1 MARIM
6 GVGIA
11 TLDIINVV
19 DDFPAEDSEVRALDQ
34 MRVRGGNATNTLV
47 VLSQFGH
54 ACRWGGVLA
63 EDAASQVIR
72 QELDGHRVAF
82 SDCAIA
88 RTGKTPT
95 SYITLNRRNGS
106 RTIVHYRDLPEFG
119 FKDFARLD
127 LHGLDWLHFEG
138 RAVADTARMLAHA
151 RRSAPHLPRSVEI
164 EKPREGIEALFAD
177 ADVLLFSKVYARA
190 RGFTQAGPFLTAMRV
205 LAPQA
210 ELVCTW
216 GEDGAFGLGP
226 DGAQHHA
233 PACRQACIVDSIGA
247 GDSFNAGYI
256 HARLGANDLPEALA
270 LGCRIA
276 GLKCSQMGFAG
287 LAQRYLT
294 ETAYETSPCL

>member
-1 MARIM
+1 M

-19 DDFPAEDSEVRALDQ
+19 DGFPAEDSEVRALDQ
-34 MRVRGGNATNTLV
+34 MTVRGGNATNTLV

-54 ACRWGGVLA
+54 ACRWGGILA

-72 QELDGHRVAF
+72 QDLDRFQVTF
-82 SDCAIA
+82 SDCRIA
-88 RTGKTPT
+88 RAGKTPT

-119 FKDFARLD
+119 FDDFVRLD
-127 LHGLDWLHFEG
+127 LTGLDWLHFEG

-151 RRSAPHLPRSVEI
+151 RRSAPQLVRSVEV
-164 EKPREGIEALFAD
+164 EKPRDGIEALFAG

-190 RGFTQAGPFLTAMRV
+190 RGYTRAAPFLSAMRA

-216 GEDGAFGLGP
+216 GEDGAYGLGL
-226 DGAQHHA
+226 DGTPHHA
-233 PACRQACIVDSIGA
+233 PACRQPCIIDSIGA
-247 GDSFNAGYI
+247 GDSFNAGFI
-256 HARLGANDLPEALA
+256 HARLHTHDLPRSLA

-287 LAQRYLT
+287 LAPRYMT
-294 ETAYETSPCL
+294 ETVHETSPCL